1 MHTPAV
7 TTDIFGQPTRTRPH
21 GSLLKWVGS
30 KYKVAEQIAAYFPAE
45 VGTYYE
51 VFLGSGSVLATVAPE
66 RAVGADSFA
75 PLVEIWQTVKA
86 NPRLVKAWYEDRWA
100 YAMAGDRRERYEE
113 IKASYNTC
121 ANAADFL
128 FLTRSCY
135 AGIVRF
141 RKRDGYMSTPVGAHQ
156 PIAPSAFAERVDEW
170 SRRIQGTEFVHADYA
185 KVMDQAVAGDLVY
198 CDPPYSH
205 SQSILYGAQDF
216 DLAHLV
222 DVIADCKSRGVR
234 VALSIDGTKKSGAKN
249 CEVFVPD
256 GLFEHVVSIDIGRS
270 MLRRFQM
277 NGQTLESEGVADRL
291 MLTH

>member
-1 MHTPAV
+1 MHALAV
-7 TTDIFGQPTRTRPH
+7 TTDMFGQPARIRPRS
-21 GSLLKWVGS
+21 SLLKWVGS
-30 KYKVAEQIAAYFPAE
+30 KYKVAEQIASYFPAE

-51 VFLGSGSVLATVAPE
+51 VFLGSGSVLATVVPE

-75 PLVEIWQTVKA
+75 PLVEIWQAVKT
-86 NPRLVKAWYEDRWA
+86 NPHLVKAWYEDRWT
-100 YAMAGDRRERYEE
+100 YAMAGDKRERYEE
-113 IKASYNTC
+113 IKASYNAS

-141 RKRDGYMSTPVGAHQ
+141 RKRDGYMSTPVGAHR
-156 PIAPSAFAERVDEW
+156 PIAPNAFAERVDEW
-170 SRRIQGTEFVHADYA
+170 SRRIQGTEFVQADYA
-185 KVMDQAVAGDLVY
+185 EAMDRAVAGDLVY
-198 CDPPYSH
+198 CDPPYAH

-222 DVIADCKSRGVR
+222 NVIARCKSRGVR

-249 CEVFVPD
+249 CEISVPD

-291 MLTH
+291 MLTY

>member
-1 MHTPAV
+1 MHTLALRN
-7 TTDIFGQPTRTRPH
+7 DLFGQPAHTRPPS
-21 GSLLKWVGS
+21 SLLKWVGN
-30 KYKVAEQIAAYFPAE
+30 KYKVAEEITSYFPAE

-51 VFLGSGSVLATVAPE
+51 VFLGSGSVLATMMPD

-86 NPRLVKAWYEDRWA
+86 NPNRVKAWYEERWT
-100 YAMAGDRRERYEE
+100 YTMAGDKRERYEE
-113 IKASYNTC
+113 IKASYNAS

-170 SRRIQGTEFVHADYA
+170 SRRIQGTEFVHADFEN
-185 KVMDQAVAGDLVY
+185 VMARAAAGDLVY

-205 SQSILYGAQDF
+205 SQGILYGAQDF
-216 DLAHLV
+216 DLDHLV
-222 DVIADCKSRGVR
+222 RVIADCKGRGVR
-234 VALSIDGTKKSGAKN
+234 VALSIDGTKKSGARN
-249 CEVFVPD
+249 CEISVPD
-256 GLFEHVVSIDIGRS
+256 ELFEHVVSIDVGRS

-277 NGQTLESEGVADRL
+277 NGQSLESECVADRL
-291 MLTH
+291 MLTY